1 MSGGSFESSQRTE
14 PVCAF
19 AIFFNKEL
27 FQNPGLRVGSWSWV
41 EQNRT
46 VCPTVRWPY
55 PIVRSIPFY
64 VYVESS
70 QRLVFTCSCGVLQ
83 GILM

>member
-1 MSGGSFESSQRTE
+1 MPLLHIVFG
-14 PVCAF
+14 P
-19 AIFFNKEL
+19 FFG
-27 FQNPGLRVGSWSWV
+27 PI
-41 EQNRT
+41 
-46 VCPTVRWPY
+46 PTVRWPY

-83 GILM
+83 GFLM

>member
-1 MSGGSFESSQRTE
+1 M
-14 PVCAF
+14 CF

-46 VCPTVRWPY
+46 QCDGCEPPLSAMTMDSEDRNNF
-55 PIVRSIPFY
+55 I
-64 VYVESS
+64 
-70 QRLVFTCSCGVLQ
+70 RLVNDGLRN
-83 GILM
+83 